1 MKFKAKAKDC
11 QLLVKAKTSIG
22 ESIDEKELD
31 RFSRV
36 YLRGF
41 LKPKMVK
48 RNLIE
53 YTGPVGISLYERLKK
68 PTNKREFLFILEQ
81 IVVAVQ
87 KLQANGMGLNN
98 LVMDLQH
105 VYINEVTK
113 EIQFIYIPTM
123 KNGLQNLN
131 LVEFIES
138 IAYSVKPADN
148 KDNDFVARFI
158 YFFKAMV
165 PFDINKVESF
175 VAKEDRSVINT
186 IKKQNAGQSGFMT
199 DKPQHYYDHYAGKE
213 KSEDDD
219 PTGLLVED
227 DDPTGL
233 LVDDEDDPT
242 GLLVDDDEP
251 TGLLNADDNEGDKGE
266 DSYTLHMP
274 AFSANANYT
283 FDVKC
288 VDKAGNPNDGVNY
301 GTSVAPTEFTID
313 KTKPNVSLTI
323 EGKAADKSWTETWS
337 TANGDGVRTD
347 IDYNGRWS
355 NSAAKVSATSTDD
368 LSGIDYIEY
377 FRTENI
383 VTNITAPGIT
393 WSNSTKGLDAN
404 RDTFEFEVAPN
415 EKFIVY
421 VHVVDK
427 AGKDIYLSSN
437 GVIVDDKAPGG
448 DQYSPEI
455 DITLPTANANGIYNK
470 DDTVQVD
477 LKVVEPKYSGAGTQ
491 TDTGIYDA
499 LVAGNEDVL
508 NDAELLML
516 VIDNQDA
523 LLAICNNSD
532 GLAAYK
538 NIIGRYKN
546 MKVCIAVF
554 IENASIPYSAPE
566 IMKNIR
572 DQRNIM
578 YFDDI
583 SNIRN

>member
-68 PTNKREFLFILEQ
+68 PTTKREFLFILEQ

-199 DKPQHYYDHYAGKE
+199 DKPRHYYDHYAGKE
-213 KSEDDD
+213 KSGDDD

-233 LVDDEDDPT
+233 LVDDENDPT

-251 TGLLNADDNEGDKGE
+251 TGLLNADDNDEATAHLSDNDADDDATGLLVGDDADILFPTLFRVLTEETISINKPVFRIGKE
-266 DSYTLHMP
+266 RSY
-274 AFSANANYT
+274 
-283 FDVKC
+283 
-288 VDKAGNPNDGVNY
+288 VD
-301 GTSVAPTEFTID
+301 
-313 KTKPNVSLTI
+313 
-323 EGKAADKSWTETWS
+323 
-337 TANGDGVRTD
+337 
-347 IDYNGRWS
+347 
-355 NSAAKVSATSTDD
+355 
-368 LSGIDYIEY
+368 Y
-377 FRTENI
+377 F
-383 VTNITAPGIT
+383 VTNNIAVSRSHADIITRG
-393 WSNSTKGLDAN
+393 SKYFVKDLNSKNHTYINNHELPIYM
-404 RDTFEFEVAPN
+404 EV
-415 EKFIVY
+415 EI
-421 VHVVDK
+421 HD
-427 AGKDIYLSSN
+427 
-437 GVIVDDKAPGG
+437 G
-448 DQYSPEI
+448 DR
-455 DITLPTANANGIYNK
+455 
-470 DDTVQVD
+470 
-477 LKVVEPKYSGAGTQ
+477 LK
-491 TDTGIYDA
+491 
-499 LVAGNEDVL
+499 LGNEEFIF
-508 NDAELLML
+508 NIQKER
-516 VIDNQDA
+516 
-523 LLAICNNSD
+523 C
-532 GLAAYK
+532 AYGK
-538 NIIGRYKN
+538 
-546 MKVCIAVF
+546 
-554 IENASIPYSAPE
+554 
-566 IMKNIR
+566 
-572 DQRNIM
+572 
-578 YFDDI
+578 
-583 SNIRN
+583 

>member
-68 PTNKREFLFILEQ
+68 PTTKREFLFILEQ

-199 DKPQHYYDHYAGKE
+199 DKPRHYYDHYAGKE
-213 KSEDDD
+213 KSGDDD

-233 LVDDEDDPT
+233 LVDDENDPT
-242 GLLVDDDEP
+242 GLIVDDDEP
-251 TGLLNADDNEGDKGE
+251 TGLLNADDNDEATGHLSDNDADDDATGLLVGDDADILFPTLFRVLTEETISINKPVFRIGKE
-266 DSYTLHMP
+266 RSY
-274 AFSANANYT
+274 
-283 FDVKC
+283 
-288 VDKAGNPNDGVNY
+288 VD
-301 GTSVAPTEFTID
+301 
-313 KTKPNVSLTI
+313 
-323 EGKAADKSWTETWS
+323 
-337 TANGDGVRTD
+337 
-347 IDYNGRWS
+347 
-355 NSAAKVSATSTDD
+355 
-368 LSGIDYIEY
+368 Y
-377 FRTENI
+377 F
-383 VTNITAPGIT
+383 VTNNIAVSRSHADIITRG
-393 WSNSTKGLDAN
+393 SKYFVKDLNSKNHTYINNHELPIYM
-404 RDTFEFEVAPN
+404 EV
-415 EKFIVY
+415 EI
-421 VHVVDK
+421 HD
-427 AGKDIYLSSN
+427 
-437 GVIVDDKAPGG
+437 G
-448 DQYSPEI
+448 DR
-455 DITLPTANANGIYNK
+455 
-470 DDTVQVD
+470 
-477 LKVVEPKYSGAGTQ
+477 LK
-491 TDTGIYDA
+491 
-499 LVAGNEDVL
+499 LGNEEFIF
-508 NDAELLML
+508 NIQKER
-516 VIDNQDA
+516 
-523 LLAICNNSD
+523 C
-532 GLAAYK
+532 AYG
-538 NIIGRYKN
+538 N
-546 MKVCIAVF
+546 
-554 IENASIPYSAPE
+554 
-566 IMKNIR
+566 
-572 DQRNIM
+572 
-578 YFDDI
+578 
-583 SNIRN
+583 